1 MRGKITLAGL
11 VAGTALLA
19 SACGQEDTGS
29 TGSAPAGK
37 SGKPTVCLVMKSLAN
52 EFFQQMRDGAV
63 KHAAKRAD
71 LTLKAV
77 GTQNETDIDGQVAA
91 VEKCVTEQVTA
102 IVIAPADSRALIA
115 PLKRAMNAGTK
126 VVNIDVKL
134 DDDALKSAG
143 IEVPFVGPDNRDGAK
158 QSGMELAKAVG
169 KGGKVVMLEGNPG
182 AANAEQRA
190 QGFRD
195 AVREGGLKLLDSK
208 TAHWETEEAHTV
220 FGNMLT
226 AHPDVKGVLTGNDA
240 MALGALK
247 AIKDAGKAGQVKI
260 ASFDNIPAIQ
270 PNVKDGSVV
279 ATLEQ
284 YGSQQA
290 ANGIDYAMRM
300 IKGEKI
306 TGWQKTPIKLITKAD
321 L

>member
-1 MRGKITLAGL
+1 MRVKIAIGL

-19 SACGQEDTGS
+19 SACGQEDTAGS
-29 TGSAPAGK
+29 GAQTPK
-37 SGKPTVCLVMKSLAN
+37 SGKPAVCLVMKSLAN
-52 EFFQQMRDGAV
+52 EFFQQMRDGAE

-71 LTLKAV
+71 LTLKTV

-91 VEKCVTEQVTA
+91 VEKCVTEQVSA

-115 PLKRAMNAGTK
+115 PIKRAMSAGTK
-126 VVNIDVKL
+126 VVNIDVKM
-134 DDDALKSAG
+134 DEKALQSAG
-143 IEVPFVGPDNRDGAK
+143 IEVPFVGPDNREGAK
-158 QSGMELAKAVG
+158 QSGMELAKALG

-195 AVREGGLKLLDSK
+195 AVSQGGLQLLDSK
-208 TAHWETEEAHTV
+208 TAHWETDEAHTV
-220 FGNMLT
+220 LGNMLT
-226 AHPDVKGVLTGNDA
+226 AHPDVQGVLAANDA

-247 AIKDAGKAGQVKI
+247 AIGDAGKTGKI
-260 ASFDNIPAIQ
+260 KVAAFDNIPAIQ
-270 PNVKDGSVV
+270 PNVRDGSVV
-279 ATLEQ
+279 ATLDQ
-284 YGSQQA
+284 YGSLQA
-290 ANGIDYAMRM
+290 ANGIDYAMRL